1 MYTDSMRIVIATGI
15 YPPEIGGPA
24 YYAQNL
30 ERALRA
36 RGEHVVVI
44 TYGRL
49 KKLPLGIRH
58 LAYLLL
64 LLPRLYRT
72 DVVLALDTF
81 SVGVPAA
88 LACRLAGVPLVI
100 RTGGDFLWEQH
111 VERTRER
118 ITLPDFYAMPRTLSR
133 KERMIFAL
141 TRWAL
146 RHASVVFST
155 SFQRDIWVTAYDIT
169 GKTRIIGNAVEG
181 RLDPIAPERKVFL
194 ALGRDIFLKNEVA
207 LMQAFALAKREV
219 PDIVLETGFV
229 PHDEFIEKV
238 RRCYAVVVA
247 SVSDIS
253 PNAILDAVRC
263 SKPFMLTRYSGFAE
277 TFATCGVICDPL
289 STDDM
294 AARIVE
300 LCEPERYRDLSSHA
314 AAYPLERTYEDLADD
329 FTALFATLKA

>member
-1 MYTDSMRIVIATGI
+1 MRIVIATGI

-24 YYAQNL
+24 YYAQSL

-36 RGEHVVVI
+36 KGEHVAVI

-49 KKLPLGIRH
+49 KKLPIGIRH
-58 LAYLLL
+58 LAYLFR
-64 LLPRLYRT
+64 LLPSLYRT

-88 LACRLAGVPLVI
+88 LACRIVGIPLVI

-111 VERTRER
+111 VERVRER
-118 ITLPDFYAMPRTLSR
+118 ITLPDFYTTPRILSR
-133 KERMIFAL
+133 KERMIFTL

-146 RHASVVFST
+146 RQASVVFST
-155 SFQRDIWVTAYDIT
+155 AFQRDIWVSAYGIT
-169 GKTRIIGNAVEG
+169 GEVHIIANAVEG
-181 RLDPIAPERKVFL
+181 RLGPIAPERKVFL

-207 LMQAFALAKREV
+207 LREAFWLAQQKV
-219 PDIVLETGFV
+219 PDIELETGFV
-229 PHDEFIEKV
+229 SHHEFVEKV
-238 RRCYAVVVA
+238 RRCHAVVVA

-263 SKPFMLTRYSGFAE
+263 SKPFMLTKYSGFAD
-277 TFATCGVICDPL
+277 TFSACGVICDPL
-289 STDDM
+289 STTDM

-300 LCEPERYRDLSSHA
+300 LCDPARYRDFSSHA
-314 AAYPLERTYEDLADD
+314 AAYPLERTYEDLAED
-329 FTALFATLKA
+329 FITLFDSLKD